1 LLSFE
6 EKHLIFLSFPELTE
20 TKISKDRINFKYR
33 SSKKKGKVLACE
45 LHPSGNGYVC
55 GKYMDDYPVDDR
67 GWVRIKDYTENEL
80 KTIIRKAIDSM
91 SK

>member
-1 LLSFE
+1 
-6 EKHLIFLSFPELTE
+6 
-20 TKISKDRINFKYR
+20 
-33 SSKKKGKVLACE
+33 
-45 LHPSGNGYVC
+45 VC

-67 GWVRIKDYTENEL
+67 GWVRIKDYTQNEL